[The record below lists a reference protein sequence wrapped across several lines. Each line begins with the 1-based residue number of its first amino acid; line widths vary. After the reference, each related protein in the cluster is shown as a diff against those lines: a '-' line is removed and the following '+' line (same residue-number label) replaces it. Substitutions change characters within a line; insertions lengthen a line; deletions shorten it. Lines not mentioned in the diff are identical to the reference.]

1 MPMLRWELQAMTQ
14 TSRRILA
21 VLSGLLIAA
30 LTGGDKQSWTLAIM
44 WTVSMYVILFVS
56 HL

>member
-1 MPMLRWELQAMTQ
+1 MLRWELQAMTQ

-44 WTVSMYVILFVS
+44 WTVGMYVILFVS